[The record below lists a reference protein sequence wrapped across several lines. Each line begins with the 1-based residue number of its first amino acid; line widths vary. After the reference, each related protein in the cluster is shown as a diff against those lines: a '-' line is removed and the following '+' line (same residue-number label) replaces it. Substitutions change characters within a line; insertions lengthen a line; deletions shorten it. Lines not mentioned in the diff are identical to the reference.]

1 MIKFYDTNLTI
12 SDTLEICYDLG
23 KVVHIGKRII
33 FYIIRE
39 KNFICLKSDK
49 YG

>member
-12 SDTLEICYDLG
+12 SDPLEICYDFR
-23 KVVHIGKRII
+23 KVIHIDRRII
-33 FYIIRE
+33 FYIIGQ
-39 KNFICLKSDK
+39 NFICLKSDK